1 MAADVSVVTP
11 VRDDPELIRAMRSM
25 PPGVQYIVALTQPPE
40 SVRRLVSEFC
50 RERPE
55 TIVVES
61 DVAGMSAGVNLG
73 TRTAT
78 NEKIVILD
86 SDCTLD
92 ATTLDAYSRALDHAD
107 FVRGVTHPRAD
118 GLWATC
124 ARLGQEELNRVFAE
138 RGARL
143 IGPSIAFRKTAFER
157 LGGYDL
163 AIGGSCDHEFAL
175 RVEDAGFA
183 TAFDPAAV
191 VEHTAITLRI
201 DVRSHFGYGR
211 GMRAIDVKRGGRYGL
226 GVCLNRLDPR
236 TLGHKLVSR
245 GPLSVVRSAVL
256 GMTMLLGYADRVLAE
271 RRARR

>member
-11 VRDDPELIRAMRSM
+11 VRDDPELIHAMRSV
-25 PPGVQYIVALTQPPE
+25 PRGVQYIVALTRPPE
-40 SVRRLVSEFC
+40 AVRRLVREFC

-61 DVAGMSAGVNLG
+61 ELAGMSAGVNIG

-86 SDCTLD
+86 SDCTLEP
-92 ATTLDAYSRALDHAD
+92 AALAAYSRALDQAE

-118 GLWATC
+118 GWWATC
-124 ARLGQEELNRVFAE
+124 ARLGQEELNRVYAA

-143 IGPSIAFRKTAFER
+143 IGPSIAFRKSAFEA

-175 RVEDAGFA
+175 RVEDAGYA
-183 TAFDPAAV
+183 TAFDPSAV
-191 VEHTAITLRI
+191 VHHTAITLRI

-211 GMRAIDVKRGGRYGL
+211 GMRAIDLKRGGRYGL
-226 GVCLNRLDPR
+226 GVCVDRIDPR
-236 TLGHKLVSR
+236 TLAHKLVTR
-245 GPLSVVRSAVL
+245 GPLSVVRSVL
-256 GMTMLLGYADRVLAE
+256 LGVTMLLGYADRSLQE